1 MNVHGTGNQHA
12 WIKANHLELIGNT
25 SEKNGKTAQTE
36 ITSPPAVSDEQES
49 RGVIRLLQAGHFQ
62 GVADVRLR
70 INFHDELQQAAAQN
84 AANDFQSASTE
95 LFDDL
100 AAKLSILGEK
110 YGMPGQAEELSEAF
124 SADIRQLLEDAK
136 AKQTPLSTTLENI
149 SAKFSELLESLHG
162 VYSGL
167 ISPAAPQE
175 PNVTEPELAGLLE
188 DEDALTS
195 EEQAAEQMAADP
207 DKALTEEPGGEI
219 AVNEDPGL
227 TAFKAG
233 MQELE
238 GWFTQSLA
246 ELHGEVTAASELPPL
261 SEPRGNGVAYAKF
274 LEIYRN
280 MNAGGEILGTQP
292 EAPAKELLAEV

>member
-12 WIKANHLELIGNT
+12 WIKANHVELIGNT
-25 SEKNGKTAQTE
+25 SEKKVKAAQTE
-36 ITSPPAVSDEQES
+36 GTPQPVVSDEPGS

-84 AANDFQSASTE
+84 AANDFQSASTG

-100 AAKLSILGEK
+100 TARLGALGEE
-110 YGMPGQAEELSEAF
+110 YGMPGQTEEFSEAF

-136 AKQTPLSTTLENI
+136 TEQTPLATTLENI
-149 SAKFSELLESLHG
+149 SARFSELLESLHG
-162 VYSGL
+162 AYSGL
-167 ISPAAPQE
+167 ISPAVLQE
-175 PNVTEPELAGLLE
+175 PDVTEPELAGLLE
-188 DEDALTS
+188 DEDALAS
-195 EEQAAEQMAADP
+195 DEQAAEQMAADP
-207 DKALTEEPGGEI
+207 DEALTEEPGGEI

-280 MNAGGEILGTQP
+280 MNAGGEIPGTQP
-292 EAPAKELLAEV
+292 EALAEV

>member
-1 MNVHGTGNQHA
+1 MNVHGAGNQHA
-12 WIKANHLELIGNT
+12 WMKANHVELIGNT
-25 SEKNGKTAQTE
+25 SEKKVKAAQTE
-36 ITSPPAVSDEQES
+36 VTPQPAASDEQES

-70 INFHDELQQAAAQN
+70 INFHDELQQAGEQN
-84 AANDFQSASTE
+84 AANDFQNASTG

-100 AAKLSILGEK
+100 AAKLGALGEEH
-110 YGMPGQAEELSEAF
+110 GMPGQTAALSEDFA
-124 SADIRQLLEDAK
+124 ADIRQLLEDAK
-136 AKQTPLSTTLENI
+136 AEQTPLSTSLENI
-149 SAKFSELLESLHG
+149 SSRFSELLESLNG
-162 VYSGL
+162 AYSGL

-175 PNVTEPELAGLLE
+175 PDDTEPELAGLLE
-188 DEDALTS
+188 DEDALTP

-207 DKALTEEPGGEI
+207 DEALTEEPGGEI

-238 GWFTQSLA
+238 GWFTHSLA

-261 SEPRGNGVAYAKF
+261 SEPRGNGAAYAKF

-280 MNAGGEILGTQP
+280 MNAGGEIPGAQP
-292 EAPAKELLAEV
+292 ESSAGELLAVV

>member
-1 MNVHGTGNQHA
+1 MNTVC
-12 WIKANHLELIGNT
+12 
-25 SEKNGKTAQTE
+25 
-36 ITSPPAVSDEQES
+36 
-49 RGVIRLLQAGHFQ
+49 
-62 GVADVRLR
+62 

-84 AANDFQSASTE
+84 AANDFRSASTG

-100 AAKLSILGEK
+100 TAKLGALGEE
-110 YGMPGQAEELSEAF
+110 YGMPRQTEELSEAF

-136 AKQTPLSTTLENI
+136 AEQTPLATTLENI
-149 SAKFSELLESLHG
+149 SARFSELLESLHG
-162 VYSGL
+162 AYSGL
-167 ISPAAPQE
+167 ISPAVLQE
-175 PNVTEPELAGLLE
+175 PDVTEPELAGLLE

-195 EEQAAEQMAADP
+195 EEQGTEQMAANP
-207 DKALTEEPGGEI
+207 DEVLTEEPGEEI
-219 AVNEDPGL
+219 AVDEESGL

-233 MQELE
+233 MQELD

-280 MNAGGEILGTQP
+280 MNAGGEIPGTQP

>member
-12 WIKANHLELIGNT
+12 WMKANHVELIGNT

-36 ITSPPAVSDEQES
+36 VTPLPVVNDEQEG

-84 AANDFQSASTE
+84 AANDFQSASTGLLDE
-95 LFDDL
+95 LS
-100 AAKLSILGEK
+100 AKLGVLGEEH
-110 YGMPGQAEELSEAF
+110 GMPGQAEELSEAF

-136 AKQTPLSTTLENI
+136 AKQTPLSSTLENI
-149 SAKFSELLESLHG
+149 SARFSELLESLHG
-162 VYSGL
+162 TYSGL

-175 PNVTEPELAGLLE
+175 PIVTEPELAGLLE

-195 EEQAAEQMAADP
+195 EEQATEQMAANP
-207 DKALTEEPGGEI
+207 DEVLTEEPGGEI
-219 AVNEDPGL
+219 AVDEDSRL
-227 TAFKAG
+227 AAFKVD
-233 MQELE
+233 MQELDD
-238 GWFTQSLA
+238 WFTQSLA

-261 SEPRGNGVAYAKF
+261 SEPRGNGAAYAKF
-274 LEIYRN
+274 LEIYRS
-280 MNAGGEILGTQP
+280 MNAGGEVPGAQP
-292 EAPAKELLAEV
+292 EAPAEGLVAEI